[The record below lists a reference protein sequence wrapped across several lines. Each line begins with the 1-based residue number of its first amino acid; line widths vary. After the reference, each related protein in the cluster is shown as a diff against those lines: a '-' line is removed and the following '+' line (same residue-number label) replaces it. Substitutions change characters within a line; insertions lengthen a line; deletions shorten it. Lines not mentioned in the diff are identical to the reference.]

1 MALRSDL
8 VGRSN
13 EPLPARVA
21 RARALLEAAVDPGW
35 RRDVRIP
42 LGRGRFARP
51 GSVTGCRR
59 DALNRRE
66 VVQAGGQETGVEQEL
81 CSGHCRRWILHG
93 RPSLATFIATT
104 KPKIVDY
111 EQPQR
116 CGVAS
121 CRVGRSGGWLCPQ
134 HRRAWISVGEPP
146 VRDWVASA
154 AVTEPQ
160 GAVCTVRRCP
170 LVAAPGADYCRA
182 HRSRWIRLEPV
193 PWIMEQGRVARSGS
207 MQRR

>member
-1 MALRSDL
+1 MSLRSDL

-13 EPLPARVA
+13 EPLPVRVA
-21 RARALLEAAVDPGW
+21 RARALLEAAVDAGW

-42 LGRGRFARP
+42 VGRGLFARP
-51 GSVTGCRR
+51 GCAVTGCRR
-59 DALNRRE
+59 DALNRR
-66 VVQAGGQETGVEQEL
+66 AAGQEAGQEAGVEQEL
-81 CSGHCRRWILHG
+81 CSGHRRRWILHG
-93 RPSLATFIATT
+93 RPSLASFVATT

-146 VRDWVASA
+146 VRDWAATTGGARWGASSTSA
-154 AVTEPQ
+154 
-160 GAVCTVRRCP
+160 GM
-170 LVAAPGADYCRA
+170 L
-182 HRSRWIRLEPV
+182 S
-193 PWIMEQGRVARSGS
+193 
-207 MQRR
+207 